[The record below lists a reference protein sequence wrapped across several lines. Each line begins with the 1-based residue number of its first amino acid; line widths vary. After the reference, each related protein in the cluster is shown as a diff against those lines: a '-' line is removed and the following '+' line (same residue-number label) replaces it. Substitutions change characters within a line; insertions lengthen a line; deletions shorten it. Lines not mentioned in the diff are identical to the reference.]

1 MLHTISQDLTVSQG
15 TDQETEEGKGT
26 HIYRRAFSVPA
37 TGLSQVN
44 IVSHSQSEVQELA
57 PLYRGEGRLKE
68 VR

>member
-1 MLHTISQDLTVSQG
+1 M
-15 TDQETEEGKGT
+15 
-26 HIYRRAFSVPA
+26 PA

-44 IVSHSQSEVQELA
+44 IISHSQSEVQELA